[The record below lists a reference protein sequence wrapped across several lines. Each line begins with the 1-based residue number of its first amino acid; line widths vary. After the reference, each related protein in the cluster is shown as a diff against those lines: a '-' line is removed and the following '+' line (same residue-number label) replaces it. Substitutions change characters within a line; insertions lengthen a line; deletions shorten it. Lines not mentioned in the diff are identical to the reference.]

1 MEIVKFQNEARRRIF
16 TYFLIIF
23 AIILFYFMSLGD
35 IPLVLSF
42 VMIIVGIYSFHLLKL
57 ATKEIE
63 ELIISPDQIQIY
75 VFNKK
80 IKPIKMKKSELLF
93 VTENDKISFIDSQTK
108 KTIAIANKNQLM
120 EIDQWKIICDYVKQ

>member
-1 MEIVKFQNEARRRIF
+1 MEIVKFQNEARRKIF

-23 AIILFYFMSLGD
+23 GIILFYFMSQGD

-42 VMIIVGIYSFHLLKL
+42 IMIIVSIYSFRLLKL

-63 ELIISPDQIQIY
+63 ELIISPEQIQIY

-80 IKPIKMKKSELLF
+80 IKPIKMKKNELLF

-108 KTIAIANKNQLM
+108 KIVAIANKNQLM